1 MARALVVLFLL
12 VSTSVLAA
20 VIPLTVKDVS
30 LMLRSGYSSEE
41 VLRELST
48 RKFADAFDSAAEKEL
63 TKIGASPALIEELRS
78 RVSQLSA
85 AEIAAA
91 KEEQEQKG
99 LERGQQASA
108 SRVGLTTGDRPG
120 PPAANVPQ
128 EGQIGR
134 TMYDLFKDDLVFWHE
149 GSLVPFDDEGLQ
161 SKKFYLLFF
170 SAFWSKDG
178 RQFTSRLINYYNQV
192 APQHPEFEVIFCS
205 VDHSAFAM
213 ENYIS
218 QTNMPWPAI
227 AFDKRGGKI
236 GAIQEKLIREVPHLI
251 LADATGRVLSDSGN
265 TQPNLDKVI
274 ADLDKILAVAK

>member
-1 MARALVVLFLL
+1 MARSLLVLFFL
-12 VSTSVLAA
+12 VAASVLAA

-48 RKFADAFDSAAEKEL
+48 RQFADTLDFTTQREL
-63 TKIGASPALIEELRS
+63 TRVGASAALIEALRNS
-78 RVSQLSA
+78 VSQLSD

-91 KEEQEQKG
+91 KERQRV
-99 LERGQQASA
+99 LERGQKANGS
-108 SRVGLTTGDRPG
+108 SIRVRRDDRPG
-120 PPAANVPQ
+120 SSAANVPP
-128 EGQIGR
+128 EEQIGH

-149 GSLVPFDDEGLQ
+149 GSLAPFDDEALQ
-161 SKKFYLLFF
+161 TKKFYLLFF

-205 VDHSAFAM
+205 ADRSAFAM
-213 ENYIS
+213 ETYIS

-227 AFDKRGGKI
+227 AFDKRGNKI
-236 GAIQEKLIREVPHLI
+236 GLIQEKLVHEVPHLI

-265 TQPNLDKVI
+265 TQPNLEKVI
-274 ADLDKILAVAK
+274 ADLDKILAAAK

>member
-1 MARALVVLFLL
+1 
-12 VSTSVLAA
+12 
-20 VIPLTVKDVS
+20 
-30 LMLRSGYSSEE
+30 MLRSGYSSEE
-41 VLRELST
+41 VLRELSA
-48 RKFADAFDSAAEKEL
+48 RKFADTFDSTTEKEL
-63 TKIGASPALIEELRS
+63 TKVGASAALIEELRN

-91 KEEQEQKG
+91 KEEQKG
-99 LERGQQASA
+99 LERGQQTSVPGVALA
-108 SRVGLTTGDRPG
+108 TGDRPG

-128 EGQIGR
+128 EGQIGH

-149 GSLVPFDDEGLQ
+149 GSLVPFDDEALQ

-227 AFDKRGGKI
+227 AFDKREGKI
-236 GAIQEKLIREVPHLI
+236 GAIQEKLVREVPHLI
-251 LADATGRVLSDSGN
+251 LADVAGRVLSDSGN